1 MPRLPDEIIYSDK
14 YNDGVY
20 EYRNVMLTKEYYKI
34 VRMYF
39 DEKQLVP
46 E

>member
-39 DEKQLVP
+39 DEK
-46 E
+46 